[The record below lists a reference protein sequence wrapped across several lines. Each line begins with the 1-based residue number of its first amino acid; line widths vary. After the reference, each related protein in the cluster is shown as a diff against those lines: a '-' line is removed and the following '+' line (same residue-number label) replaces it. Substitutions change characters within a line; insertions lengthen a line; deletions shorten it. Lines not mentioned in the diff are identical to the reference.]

1 VRRQTGNDGSLPA
14 AEALLAAPPLAPPEP
29 STPRAQWGEAYLL
42 FDGDYLSLDDLLD
55 TLTD

>member
-14 AEALLAAPPLAPPEP
+14 GVAVPAARPLAPPEP
-29 STPRAQWGEAYLL
+29 SAAKAQWGEAYLL